1 MKFRANIVESVDD
14 YRPQE
19 LDYWPTDKLVHIR
32 RQDKRFCPESKCDP
46 ESKNDCTFYTYSDAK
61 DILITVAPLEENE
74 VAVTNRTIRWGK
86 VYRTLHREH
95 PSYRFARTAT
105 IKKDDEY
112 QSSPGEQDWKD
123 TYLPRKEDE
132 VGFSGEYY
140 HGFVLSTFEDG
151 DCVGGSPIPDRPVCT
166 VPLSTDK
173 RFTGVRAVI
182 APQRYASYD
191 LHKKSTDFYDD
202 YFDQF
207 LDYGSNK
214 PSILKRTSKKYPY
227 RGPVG
232 NWQELRRGVLIRIIN
247 GIAKQRS
254 PVPKAA
260 IARTVPDRVKSVP
273 RTSVENTGVNRQV
286 ALAKAIVKRSPV
298 ATVETVRNA
307 PVKRSVVDE
316 LKRRHDKKPKLSE
329 EKIRLRI
336 KGNVIKRSP
345 VQEDTED
352 ERKPAARKL

>member
-19 LDYWPTDKLVHIR
+19 LDYWPTSKLVHIR
-32 RQDKRFCPESKCDP
+32 RQDKRSCPESKCDP
-46 ESKNDCTFYTYSDAK
+46 ESKNDCTFYTYSGAK
-61 DILITVAPLEENE
+61 DILVTVAPLEENQ
-74 VAVTNRTIRWGK
+74 VAVPNRTVRWGS

-95 PSYRFARTAT
+95 PSYQFARTAT
-105 IKKDDEY
+105 IKSDDEY
-112 QSSPGEQDWKD
+112 ESSPGEQDWKD
-123 TYLPRKEDE
+123 TYLPRDKDQ

-151 DCVGGSPIPDRPVCT
+151 DCVGGDIIPGRPVST
-166 VPLSTDK
+166 VPLSTDGK
-173 RFTGVRAVI
+173 FSGVRAVI
-182 APQRYASYD
+182 APQLYAKYN
-191 LHKKSTDFYDD
+191 LHKESTDFYDD

-214 PSILKRTSKKYPY
+214 PSILKSTSKKYPY

-232 NWQELRRGVLIRIIN
+232 NWQELRREVLIRIIN

-254 PVPKAA
+254 PVNKTA
-260 IARTVPDRVKSVP
+260 IVRAVPDRVQSVP
-273 RTSVENTGVNRQV
+273 RTSVENTGTNGQV
-286 ALAKAIVKRSPV
+286 PSAKAIVKKSPV
-298 ATVETVRNA
+298 ATVEPVRNT

-316 LKRRHDKKPKLSE
+316 LKERHDKKPKLSN
-329 EKIRLRI
+329 EKIRIRI
-336 KGNVIKRSP
+336 KGNVVKRSP
-345 VQEDTED
+345 VLDDTED

>member
-19 LDYWPTDKLVHIR
+19 IDYWPTDKLVHIR
-32 RQDKRFCPESKCDP
+32 RQDKRFCPENLCDP
-46 ESKNDCTFYTYSDAK
+46 ESKNDCTFYTYSGAPE
-61 DILITVAPLEENE
+61 ILVTVQPLNENP
-74 VAVTNRTIRWGK
+74 VQVQDRTVSWGNI
-86 VYRTLHREH
+86 YRTVHKEH
-95 PSYRFARTAT
+95 PSYKFARTAS
-105 IKKDDEY
+105 IKNDSEY
-112 QSSPGEQDWKD
+112 QRSPGEQDWVD
-123 TYLPRKEDE
+123 TYQPRDE
-132 VGFSGEYY
+132 EFVGFSGDYY
-140 HGFVLSTFEDG
+140 HGYVLSTFEEG
-151 DCVGGSPIPDRPVCT
+151 ACVGGAPVAARPVT
-166 VPLSTDK
+166 VVPVSTDGK
-173 RFTGVRAVI
+173 ISRVRAVI
-182 APQRYASYD
+182 APHQYATYD
-191 LHKKSTDFYDD
+191 LHEESTDLPTKYRA
-202 YFDQF
+202 QF
-207 LDYGSNK
+207 ENYGVF
-214 PSILKRTSKKYPY
+214 KRSALRSTSKKYPY

-232 NWQELRRGVLIRIIN
+232 NWQELNRKVLVRIIN
-247 GIAKQRS
+247 GIAEQRK
-254 PVPKAA
+254 PVPKTA

-273 RTSVENTGVNRQV
+273 RTSVENTGVNGQV

-352 ERKPAARKL
+352 ERKPAARK